1 MRFPNPITAT
11 MTAAGRYRRALI
23 DPALASRAVLLSLVL
38 YTILWAVYATVAKS
52 SQGLHYDM
60 TETIAWSRDLQF
72 GYLKHPPLAA
82 AVAWAWF
89 RVVPFGE
96 FQFYLLAMTMPAI
109 SLWFVWRVSADYLD
123 AEKRV
128 IGLALLMLVPF
139 FHFHALK
146 FNVNTVMMPVW
157 AATTYWFLR
166 SYETRSK
173 LYAALA
179 GIGAAGCMLGKY
191 WSVFLLIGLVL
202 AALIDR
208 RRAPYFFSAAPWITA
223 ASGAIVLAPHLIW
236 LVQNDF
242 APFGYAMYIHG
253 AKPFGSTVIAALG
266 YLAGSIGYV
275 AIPIIIVLVAAR
287 ASRAT
292 TMDMVWPQDDRR
304 RFAAL
309 AFWLPFLLPAIG
321 AVASGTEITSL
332 WSMPAWTLLPV
343 LLLSSPAVTF
353 REIDTQRVLIAAI
366 AVPLVMLIAAP
377 AIAVM
382 VHRNGPPPAAAQGQ
396 LLAAQV
402 ERTWAQATQAPLRYV
417 GGDADIAYSVA
428 AYAYD
433 KPQALPGMPPP
444 DATRLRHSG
453 MVLLCFAEDTGCV
466 SLARAHNPDGGVMTT
481 EIWRY
486 YWGVPG
492 KPQRYNIV
500 IVPPRQ

>member
-1 MRFPNPITAT
+1 MRLISPI
-11 MTAAGRYRRALI
+11 TAAGRYRAVLT
-23 DPALASRAVLLSLVL
+23 DPAGAGRAVLLSLVL
-38 YTILWAVYATVAKS
+38 YTILWAVYATIAKG

-60 TETIAWSRDLQF
+60 TEVLAWSRDLQF

-82 AVAWAWF
+82 AIAWLWF
-89 RVVPFGE
+89 SVLPLGE
-96 FQFYLLAMTMPAI
+96 FQFYLLAMTMPSIAQ
-109 SLWFVWRVSADYLD
+109 WFSWHLSADYLD
-123 AEKRV
+123 LEKRV

-146 FNVNTVMMPVW
+146 FNVNTVLMPLW

-173 LYAALA
+173 IYAALA

-191 WSVFLLIGLVL
+191 WSIFLLVGLVL

-208 RRAPYFFSAAPWITA
+208 RRLQYFFSAAPWITVA
-223 ASGAIVLAPHLIW
+223 AGAVVLAPHIVW

-253 AKPFGSTVIAALG
+253 AKPFGATAIAALG
-266 YLAGSIGYV
+266 YFAGSIGYAALPV
-275 AIPIIIVLVAAR
+275 IIVLAIAR
-287 ASRAT
+287 PSRAALA
-292 TMDMVWPQDDRR
+292 DIVWPQDDKRR
-304 RFAAL
+304 LAAA
-309 AFWLPFLLPAIG
+309 AFWLPFVLPGIG
-321 AVASGTEITSL
+321 AVVSGTEITSL

-343 LLLSSPAVTF
+343 LLLSSPAVTI
-353 REIDTQRVLIAAI
+353 RAIDTSRVLMAAVV
-366 AVPLVMLIAAP
+366 VPVIMLIAAP

-382 VHRNGPPPAAAQGQ
+382 VHRSGPRPGAAQGQ

-402 ERTWAQATQAPLRYV
+402 ERVWTQATQQPLRFV

-433 KPQALPGMPPP
+433 RPLALPGMPAP
-444 DATRLRHSG
+444 DATLLRHSG
-453 MVLLCFAEDTGCV
+453 MVLLCFAEDVSCV

-481 EIWRY
+481 EIWRH
-486 YWGVPG
+486 YWGMPG

>member
-1 MRFPNPITAT
+1 MRLISPI
-11 MTAAGRYRRALI
+11 TAAGRYRAVLT
-23 DPALASRAVLLSLVL
+23 DPAGAGRAVLLSLVL
-38 YTILWAVYATVAKS
+38 YTILWAVYATIAKG

-60 TETIAWSRDLQF
+60 TEVLAWSRDLQF

-82 AVAWAWF
+82 AIAWLWF
-89 RVVPFGE
+89 SVLPLGE
-96 FQFYLLAMTMPAI
+96 FQFYLLAMTMPSIA
-109 SLWFVWRVSADYLD
+109 LWFSWQLSADYLD
-123 AEKRV
+123 LEKRV

-146 FNVNTVMMPVW
+146 FNVNTVLMPLW

-173 LYAALA
+173 IYAALA

-191 WSVFLLIGLVL
+191 WSIFLLVGLVL

-208 RRAPYFFSAAPWITA
+208 RRLQYFFSAAPWITVA
-223 ASGAIVLAPHLIW
+223 AGAVVLAPHIVW

-253 AKPFGSTVIAALG
+253 AKPFGATAIAALG
-266 YLAGSIGYV
+266 YFAGSIGYAALPV
-275 AIPIIIVLVAAR
+275 IIVLAIAR
-287 ASRAT
+287 PSRAALA
-292 TMDMVWPQDDRR
+292 DIVWPQDDKRR
-304 RFAAL
+304 LAAA
-309 AFWLPFLLPAIG
+309 AFWLPFVLPGIG
-321 AVASGTEITSL
+321 AVVSGTEITSL

-343 LLLSSPAVTF
+343 LLLSSPAVTI
-353 REIDTQRVLIAAI
+353 RAIDTSRVLMAAVV
-366 AVPLVMLIAAP
+366 VPVIMLIAAP

-382 VHRNGPPPAAAQGQ
+382 VHRSGPRPGAAQGQ

-402 ERTWAQATQAPLRYV
+402 ERVWTQATQQPLRFV
-417 GGDADIAYSVA
+417 GCDADIAYSVA

-433 KPQALPGMPPP
+433 RPLALPGMPAP
-444 DATRLRHSG
+444 DATLLRHSG
-453 MVLLCFAEDTGCV
+453 MVLLCFAEDVSCV

-481 EIWRY
+481 EIWRH
-486 YWGVPG
+486 YWGMPG

>member
-1 MRFPNPITAT
+1 MRLISPI
-11 MTAAGRYRRALI
+11 TAAGRYRAVLT
-23 DPALASRAVLLSLVL
+23 DPAGAGRAVLLSLVL
-38 YTILWAVYATVAKS
+38 YTILWAVYATIAKG

-60 TETIAWSRDLQF
+60 TEVLAWSRDLQF

-82 AVAWAWF
+82 AIAWLWF
-89 RVVPFGE
+89 SVLPLGE
-96 FQFYLLAMTMPAI
+96 FQFYLLAMTMPSIA
-109 SLWFVWRVSADYLD
+109 LWFSWQLSADYLD
-123 AEKRV
+123 LEKRV

-146 FNVNTVMMPVW
+146 FNVNTVLMPLW

-173 LYAALA
+173 IYAALA

-191 WSVFLLIGLVL
+191 WSIFLLVGLVL

-208 RRAPYFFSAAPWITA
+208 RRLQYFFSAAPWITVA
-223 ASGAIVLAPHLIW
+223 AGAVVLAPHIVW

-253 AKPFGSTVIAALG
+253 AKPFGATAIAALG
-266 YLAGSIGYV
+266 YFAGSIGYAALPV
-275 AIPIIIVLVAAR
+275 IIVLAIAR
-287 ASRAT
+287 PSRAALA
-292 TMDMVWPQDDRR
+292 DIVWPQDDKRR
-304 RFAAL
+304 LAAA
-309 AFWLPFLLPAIG
+309 AFWLPFVLPGIG
-321 AVASGTEITSL
+321 AVVSGTEITSL

-343 LLLSSPAVTF
+343 LLLSSPAVTI
-353 REIDTQRVLIAAI
+353 RAIDTSRVLMAAVV
-366 AVPLVMLIAAP
+366 VPVIMLIAAP

-382 VHRNGPPPAAAQGQ
+382 VHRSGPRPGAAQGQ

-402 ERTWAQATQAPLRYV
+402 ERVWTQATQQPLRFV

-433 KPQALPGMPPP
+433 RPLALPGMPAP
-444 DATRLRHSG
+444 DATLLRHSG
-453 MVLLCFAEDTGCV
+453 MVLLCFAEDVSCV

-481 EIWRY
+481 EIWRH
-486 YWGVPG
+486 YWGMPG

>member
-1 MRFPNPITAT
+1 MRLISPI
-11 MTAAGRYRRALI
+11 TAAGRYRAVLT
-23 DPALASRAVLLSLVL
+23 DPAGAGRAVLLSLVL
-38 YTILWAVYATVAKS
+38 YTILWAVYATIAKG

-60 TETIAWSRDLQF
+60 TEVLAWSRDLQF

-82 AVAWAWF
+82 AIAWLWF
-89 RVVPFGE
+89 SVLPLGE
-96 FQFYLLAMTMPAI
+96 FQFYLLAMTMPSIA
-109 SLWFVWRVSADYLD
+109 LWFSWQLSADYLD
-123 AEKRV
+123 LEKRV

-146 FNVNTVMMPVW
+146 FNVNTVLMPLW

-173 LYAALA
+173 IYAALA

-191 WSVFLLIGLVL
+191 WSIFLLVGLVL

-208 RRAPYFFSAAPWITA
+208 RRLQYFFSAAPWITVA
-223 ASGAIVLAPHLIW
+223 AGAVVLAPHIVW

-253 AKPFGSTVIAALG
+253 AKPFGATAIAALG
-266 YLAGSIGYV
+266 YFAGSIGYAALPV
-275 AIPIIIVLVAAR
+275 IIVLAIAR
-287 ASRAT
+287 PSRAALA
-292 TMDMVWPQDDRR
+292 DIVWPQDDKRR
-304 RFAAL
+304 LAAA
-309 AFWLPFLLPAIG
+309 AFWLPFVLPGIG
-321 AVASGTEITSL
+321 AVVSGTEITSL

-343 LLLSSPAVTF
+343 LLLSSPAVTI
-353 REIDTQRVLIAAI
+353 RAIDTSRVLMAAVV
-366 AVPLVMLIAAP
+366 VPVIMLIAAP
-377 AIAVM
+377 AIAVL
-382 VHRNGPPPAAAQGQ
+382 VHRSGPRPGAAQGQ

-402 ERTWAQATQAPLRYV
+402 ERVWTQATQQPLRFV

-433 KPQALPGMPPP
+433 RPLALPGMPAP
-444 DATRLRHSG
+444 DATLLRHSG
-453 MVLLCFAEDTGCV
+453 MVLLCFAEDVSCV

-481 EIWRY
+481 EIWRH
-486 YWGVPG
+486 YWGMPG